1 MIGSKTMY
9 DHRQQREGKADD
21 AVIQILNKLDELD
34 IRLAKMEKYLERQK
48 GFIGGILLVASIFA
62 WLISEA
68 KDWWK

>member
-1 MIGSKTMY
+1 MY

>member
-1 MIGSKTMY
+1 MY
-9 DHRQQREGKADD
+9 DHKRIHDTQEEVALT
-21 AVIQILNKLDELD
+21 QILNKLEELD

-62 WLISEA
+62 WLISEV

>member
-1 MIGSKTMY
+1 MY
-9 DHRQQREGKADD
+9 DHKRVNDTHEELALT
-21 AVIQILNKLDELD
+21 QILNKLDELD

>member
-1 MIGSKTMY
+1 MY
-9 DHRQQREGKADD
+9 DHKRVNDTQEEVALT
-21 AVIQILNKLDELD
+21 QILNKLEELD

-62 WLISEA
+62 WLISEV